1 MEEGDGEEWDG
12 EEAGGFDRGTDACH
26 LAAPIPRAV
35 TQRLEAKVAHLL
47 IPCTLADHDE
57 ASDL

>member
-1 MEEGDGEEWDG
+1 MAGEGEWDG
-12 EEAGGFDRGTDACH
+12 EEAGGIDRGTDACD

-35 TQRLEAKVAHLL
+35 TQGLEAKVAHLL
-47 IPCTLADHDE
+47 IPCTLPDQHQ